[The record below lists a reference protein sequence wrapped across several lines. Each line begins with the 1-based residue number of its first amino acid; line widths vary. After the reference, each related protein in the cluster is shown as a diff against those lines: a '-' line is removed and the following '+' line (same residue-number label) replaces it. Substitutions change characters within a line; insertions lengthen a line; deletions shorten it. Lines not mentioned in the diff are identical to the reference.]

1 MRARV
6 ACLDVPALPLQL
18 LSRMHPEWADA
29 PLAVVEE
36 DHPQARIL
44 WVDRRAA
51 RKRVRIGMRYAS
63 ALQLTRELRAAPVPA
78 EALAAARAE
87 VLEALQART
96 PRVEPDPSR
105 AGVYWL
111 DPAGMGNLFGPL
123 ERWAANVHDAL
134 TVLGFDG
141 AVVVGFGRLPS
152 WAIAR
157 MRRGPFVLESPAEE
171 ARLAARVPLT
181 RLEVPPE
188 LRDALL
194 ALGITDLGGFLALPR
209 GDVGTRFGSEARAL
223 HARFA
228 DALRDPM
235 QPAPFVEPIVMDA
248 ELDPPDD
255 DQHRLL
261 FCVKG
266 ALHALLH
273 ELARRSLALGALT
286 ITFELERAD
295 PHVERIEPA
304 RATRDGLSVL
314 ELVRLRLSS
323 LSLASPVER
332 LVLTAEPA
340 SLDGTQLALFGG
352 RRRDPEAAARAIARL
367 RAAFGD
373 ESVTKARLTDG
384 WLPENGWAWEPIAHI
399 DEPRPRAEPAR
410 GVLVRRVRPTPE
422 PLPRGADG
430 RPQTRPGLT
439 ALTGPYRLQGG
450 WWVREAARDY
460 YFGEREDGALL
471 WLFFDR
477 RRERWFL
484 HGQVD

>member
-1 MRARV
+1 VRARV

-18 LSRMHPEWADA
+18 LSRQRPEWADA
-29 PLAVVEE
+29 PLAVVEA
-36 DHPQARIL
+36 DHPQAKIL

-51 RKRVRIGMRYAS
+51 RKRVRVGMRYAS
-63 ALQLTRELRAAPVPA
+63 ALQLSRELRAAPVP
-78 EALAAARAE
+78 EAALRAARAE
-87 VLEALQART
+87 ILEALQART
-96 PRVEPDPSR
+96 PRVEPDPAR

-111 DPAGMGNLFGPL
+111 DPSGMGNLFGPL
-123 ERWAANVHDAL
+123 ERWSANVHDAL

-157 MRRGPFVLESPAEE
+157 VRRGPFVIESPAEE
-171 ARLAARVPLT
+171 ARLAGRVPLT

-194 ALGITDLGGFLALPR
+194 ALGITDLGGFLSLPR
-209 GDVGTRFGSEARAL
+209 GDVGTRFGAEARAL

-248 ELDPPDD
+248 ELEPPDD

-261 FCVKG
+261 FCIKG

-286 ITFELERAD
+286 ITFELERAE
-295 PHVERIEPA
+295 PQVVRIEPA

-314 ELVRLRLSS
+314 ELVRLRLAS
-323 LSLASPVER
+323 LRLASPAER

-352 RRRDPEAAARAIARL
+352 RRKDPEASARGIARL
-367 RAAFGD
+367 RAMFGD
-373 ESVTKARLTDG
+373 AAVTRARLKDG
-384 WLPENGWAWEPIAHI
+384 WLPENGWAWEPVASI
-399 DEPRPRAEPAR
+399 DEPRPRAAPER
-410 GVLVRRVRPTPE
+410 GRLVRRVLSRPE
-422 PLPRGADG
+422 PLPTGPDR
-430 RPQTRPGLT
+430 RPLTRPALG

>member
-171 ARLAARVPLT
+171 ARLAARVPT
-181 RLEVPPE
+181 SPCP
-188 LRDALL
+188 A
-194 ALGITDLGGFLALPR
+194 
-209 GDVGTRFGSEARAL
+209 ARW
-223 HARFA
+223 
-228 DALRDPM
+228 
-235 QPAPFVEPIVMDA
+235 
-248 ELDPPDD
+248 
-255 DQHRLL
+255 
-261 FCVKG
+261 G
-266 ALHALLH
+266 
-273 ELARRSLALGALT
+273 
-286 ITFELERAD
+286 
-295 PHVERIEPA
+295 
-304 RATRDGLSVL
+304 
-314 ELVRLRLSS
+314 
-323 LSLASPVER
+323 
-332 LVLTAEPA
+332 PA
-340 SLDGTQLALFGG
+340 SG
-352 RRRDPEAAARAIARL
+352 RRRGRCTRASPTRCATRCS
-367 RAAFGD
+367 R
-373 ESVTKARLTDG
+373 
-384 WLPENGWAWEPIAHI
+384 
-399 DEPRPRAEPAR
+399 RPSSSRS
-410 GVLVRRVRPTPE
+410 
-422 PLPRGADG
+422 
-430 RPQTRPGLT
+430 
-439 ALTGPYRLQGG
+439 
-450 WWVREAARDY
+450 
-460 YFGEREDGALL
+460 
-471 WLFFDR
+471 
-477 RRERWFL
+477 
-484 HGQVD
+484 